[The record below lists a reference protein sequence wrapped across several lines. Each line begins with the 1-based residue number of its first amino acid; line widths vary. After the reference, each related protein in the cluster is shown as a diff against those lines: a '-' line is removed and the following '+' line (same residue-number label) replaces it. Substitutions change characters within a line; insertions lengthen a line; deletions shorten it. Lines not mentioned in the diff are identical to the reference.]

1 MAKKNLPLFPGEGP
15 ALAATPEKKRPSI
28 DAARTRLGGAIG
40 DHDLPRGLAPGV
52 LVTFPLARG
61 RRLPGV
67 VVFASTK
74 EVHVL
79 LDGARLRRLAPES
92 VEIHQGE
99 VETDLAK
106 IAADARLFGM
116 LVTGQDVR
124 YADDSGE
131 LVAGKIVEK
140 CRWGALVVRD
150 DGVVVAVGFRK
161 IWPSPEGAS
170 A

>member
-1 MAKKNLPLFPGEGP
+1 MAKKNLPLFPGEGAP
-15 ALAATPEKKRPSI
+15 APHAAKRRPSI
-28 DAARTRLGGAIG
+28 EVARTRLGGVIG
-40 DHDLPRGLAPGV
+40 KHDLPRGLAPGV
-52 LVTFPLARG
+52 LVTVALASG

-79 LDGARLRRLAPES
+79 FDSARLRRVPPEG
-92 VEIHQGE
+92 VTPHQGE
-99 VETDLAK
+99 VDPELAK

-116 LVTGQDVR
+116 LVAGQSVR
-124 YADDSGE
+124 YADDSGG
-131 LVAGKIVEK
+131 LVPGKIVEK

-150 DGVVVAVGFRK
+150 DGAVIAVGFRK